1 VSVRLEE
8 LWPCF
13 QGIVP
18 ALLAT
23 CGRDG
28 EPNVTY
34 LSQVQLLDERHVAL
48 SCQFF
53 NKTRRNIAENPV
65 AAIELYDPRT
75 LEAYRLRLRF
85 DHAETEG
92 PLFDTMATRI
102 QVIASHTGMA
112 GVFRLLSADVYEVLE
127 VAAVVDFLEE
137 DAAAGDSGAGCDAP
151 PGPLT
156 ELRGLQAVSQR
167 IARACDLDGLLSGAL
182 AALDEVF
189 GFRHSMVL
197 VPDGSGTRL
206 VTIASHGY
214 GEQGIGAEVAVG
226 QGLLGTVAAERR
238 MVRLAAVGDR
248 LRYGRAVRGRVE
260 AAEGRGRLAPE
271 IPLAGLADAQA
282 KLALPLLAG
291 NELVGVLAVE
301 SRDALAFDEWDEA
314 FLQIVANQI
323 AMGIDA
329 MQEDEETG
337 VAGHPERRAADAQDY
352 RPGSCELVYY
362 RNDDVVFADG
372 EYLVRSVPA
381 KILWKILRQR
391 LDEGRTEFS
400 NRELRLDPSLG
411 LPGYKD
417 NLESRLILLRKR
429 LESKCPAIRMVPVRR
444 GRFALEVSCRLALE
458 ERDSTA

>member
-1 VSVRLEE
+1 
-8 LWPCF
+8 
-13 QGIVP
+13 
-18 ALLAT
+18 
-23 CGRDG
+23 
-28 EPNVTY
+28 
-34 LSQVQLLDERHVAL
+34 
-48 SCQFF
+48 
-53 NKTRRNIAENPV
+53 
-65 AAIELYDPRT
+65 
-75 LEAYRLRLRF
+75 
-85 DHAETEG
+85 
-92 PLFDTMATRI
+92 M
-102 QVIASHTGMA
+102 
-112 GVFRLLSADVYEVLE
+112 
-127 VAAVVDFLEE
+127 
-137 DAAAGDSGAGCDAP
+137 
-151 PGPLT
+151 
-156 ELRGLQAVSQR
+156 
-167 IARACDLDGLLSGAL
+167 
-182 AALDEVF
+182 
-189 GFRHSMVL
+189 
-197 VPDGSGTRL
+197 
-206 VTIASHGY
+206 
-214 GEQGIGAEVAVG
+214 
-226 QGLLGTVAAERR
+226 
-238 MVRLAAVGDR
+238 
-248 LRYGRAVRGRVE
+248 
-260 AAEGRGRLAPE
+260 
-271 IPLAGLADAQA
+271 
-282 KLALPLLAG
+282 LAG

-337 VAGHPERRAADAQDY
+337 AAGHPERRAADAPDY

-458 ERDSTA
+458 ERGSTA